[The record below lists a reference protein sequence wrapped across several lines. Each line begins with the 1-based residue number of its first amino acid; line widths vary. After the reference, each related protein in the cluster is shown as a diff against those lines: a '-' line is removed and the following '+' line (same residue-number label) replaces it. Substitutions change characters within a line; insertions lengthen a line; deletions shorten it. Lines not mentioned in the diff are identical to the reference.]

1 MKELIIK
8 KNESNQRAD
17 KFLKKYLC
25 NAGAS
30 FIYKMMRKKNITLNN
45 KKMTGNEILNEND
58 IIKIFFSD
66 ETIEKFTGGDAVK
79 AHIPRYPRAGYS
91 LQVHNVPSPHPCSC
105 KSTDLW

>member
-30 FIYKMMRKKNITLNN
+30 FIYKMMRKK
-45 KKMTGNEILNEND
+45 KYY
-58 IIKIFFSD
+58 IK
-66 ETIEKFTGGDAVK
+66 
-79 AHIPRYPRAGYS
+79 
-91 LQVHNVPSPHPCSC
+91 
-105 KSTDLW
+105 